1 MKTLV
6 IYKDL
11 IVREYKELNE
21 DILVDSIGVI
31 RGNESDRS
39 YTPTKY
45 NGGYHDYS
53 VNLWNW
59 SIVNDEIIINDYFK
73 IIKIEENPHYG
84 NHYSYWRELT
94 ITLKDSFSSIKSF
107 KFEIDPK
114 SLFTYNL
121 IQKYLL
127 EVKEELEDNNSFEM
141 LEINNENKQLKTSL
155 DSMNEENLKLTE
167 HNDELIKENEELIK
181 RITELENRLEIIS
194 EKDDDNSN

>member
-31 RGNESDRS
+31 TGNESDRS

-45 NGGYHDYS
+45 KGGYHDYS

-59 SIVNDEIIINDYFK
+59 SIFNDEIIINDYFK
-73 IIKIEENPHYG
+73 IINIREIPHSSKSYT
-84 NHYSYWRELT
+84 YWRELV
-94 ITLKDSFSSIKSF
+94 ITLEDQFSTRKSF
-107 KFEIDPK
+107 EFYIDPNSTFSYK
-114 SLFTYNL
+114 DF
-121 IQKYLL
+121 QKYLL
-127 EVKEELEDNNSFEM
+127 EIYKELGFNNSFKM
-141 LEINNENKQLKTSL
+141 LEIDKENGNLKTSL
-155 DSMNEENLKLTE
+155 DSMNEENMKLTE